1 MEPNF
6 MNLGDTHKQYEKD
19 VRRMKE
25 KVQLMIV
32 GKKYFKSKSPNFL
45 TYNEKEQIRTLHEED
60 SEKWTVDKLS
70 GMLQNYSIFI
80 LYLNF

>member
-1 MEPNF
+1 
-6 MNLGDTHKQYEKD
+6 MNLGDTHRQHEKD

-32 GKKYFKSKSPNFL
+32 KQKYFKDKSPNFL

-70 GMLQNYSIFI
+70 GMQQQCQLT
-80 LYLNF
+80 YL